1 MKQTKLNNTLTM
13 KDAEKIYQLQIA
25 EDVLALFTDED
36 DKQAYINKML
46 EAKIA
51 LITILEERL

>member
-1 MKQTKLNNTLTM
+1 MAKTKINKTLTM

-25 EDVLALFTDED
+25 EDVLALFTNDDE
-36 DKQAYINKML
+36 KQSYINKML

-51 LITILEERL
+51 LTTILEERL